1 LKIPSKGL
9 LPEALMLG
17 IPHIDA
23 QHEGIFYRIE
33 ALKDACVENGKLP
46 DDMADELLDFLRIHF
61 ASEEDCARE
70 AGVDFVEHGHAHTAT
85 LETLAQWVHRVR
97 SGRADVFSLLRYL
110 EIWFERHIVN
120 EDQPLARMIH
130 AAHPAPGN

>member
-1 LKIPSKGL
+1 MKIPSKGL
-9 LPEALMLG
+9 LPESLMLG

-33 ALKDACVENGKLP
+33 ALKDACVENGTLP

-70 AGVDFVEHGHAHTAT
+70 AGVDFVEHGHVHAAT
-85 LETLAQWVHRVR
+85 LDTLAQSVDRVR

-120 EDQPLARMIH
+120 EDLPFGRMIH
-130 AAHPAPGN
+130 AAHRPPSD

>member
-1 LKIPSKGL
+1 MKIPSKGL

-23 QHEGIFYRIE
+23 QHEEIFYRIE
-33 ALKDACVENGKLP
+33 ALKDACVESGTLP

-70 AGVDFVEHGHAHTAT
+70 AGVGDQVHHRLHAGLHD
-85 LETLAQWVHRVR
+85 HVR
-97 SGRADVFSLLRYL
+97 L
-110 EIWFERHIVN
+110 
-120 EDQPLARMIH
+120 
-130 AAHPAPGN
+130 